1 MLIYI
6 CKVEIYKEDLLMET
20 EEIKDDVVFE
30 NAEDAY
36 RVAATA
42 VNIEDA
48 VEAIAYL
55 RDNVNSL
62 NAELGNV
69 TSINSGLTERVAN
82 LTDKLSA
89 AMLAIPVGDPVDGET
104 SKNVALEQSE
114 TLDDLLDIIES
125 DN

>member
-1 MLIYI
+1 MEHEEEL
-6 CKVEIYKEDLLMET
+6 KES
-20 EEIKDDVVFE
+20 KGFE
-30 NAEDAY
+30 SAEDAY
-36 RVAATA
+36 RIAATA

-62 NAELGNV
+62 SAELAERNA
-69 TSINSGLTERVAN
+69 INEGLTERVSN

-89 AMLAIPVGDPVDGET
+89 AMLAVPVGDPSDAKTDTEA
-104 SKNVALEQSE
+104 ALEQSE

-125 DN
+125 GN

>member
-1 MLIYI
+1 MENEEGL
-6 CKVEIYKEDLLMET
+6 KEST
-20 EEIKDDVVFE
+20 GFE
-30 NAEDAY
+30 NAEEAY
-36 RVAATA
+36 RIAATA

-62 NAELGNV
+62 SAELAESNA
-69 TSINSGLTERVAN
+69 INEMLNERVSN

-89 AMLAIPVGDPVDGET
+89 AMLAVPVVDPSEAKTDTE
-104 SKNVALEQSE
+104 VALEKSE
-114 TLDDLLDIIES
+114 TLDDLLDIIAS